1 MSRRKKGKR
10 TPSGPNAP
18 SLEGQGC
25 PICAAPGGRS
35 LPGGNGVFFRCR
47 RCGIIYNAGYRPL
60 DYGENYFLDDYRDQY
75 GKTYAEDR
83 DAIRRFAEVR
93 LVRIFSL
100 YGKGARREKLSLL
113 DLGSALGFF
122 MENARDAGIGRVCGV
137 ELSRYASEWCRRES
151 GLRVVNSAFEDTAF
165 DETFDIITAWY
176 FLEHCAHPRETIQ
189 RIYALLNP
197 GGVFAFSA
205 PSVFGPQFLFDRR
218 EWAARHPR
226 DHRIDF
232 SPLVVTRI
240 LKRMGFRKVRVRA
253 SGVHPER
260 IVPRD
265 SPLFGPF
272 GLLYRGIAP
281 LLGFSDTI
289 EVYARK

>member
-10 TPSGPNAP
+10 TASGPEGP
-18 SLEGQGC
+18 SPEGLGC
-25 PICAAPGGRS
+25 PVCEAATWRS
-35 LPGGNGVFFRCR
+35 LPGVGGEFYRCR
-47 RCGIIYNAGYRPL
+47 RCGIIYNAAYQPL
-60 DYGENYFLDDYRDQY
+60 DYDENYFLDDYRDQY

-83 DAIRRFAEVR
+83 DAIRRFADAR
-93 LVRIFSL
+93 IVRIFSL
-100 YGKGARREKLSLL
+100 YGNNAHREKLSLL

-122 MENARDAGIGRVCGV
+122 MESARDAGIGRVCGV

-151 GLRVVNSAFEDTAF
+151 GLRVMNSAFEDAEF
-165 DETFDIITAWY
+165 EETFDIITAWY
-176 FLEHCAHPRETIQ
+176 FLEHSAHPRETIQ

-197 GGVFAFSA
+197 GGVFAFSV

-226 DHRIDF
+226 DHRVDF
-232 SPLVVTRI
+232 SPGVVTRI
-240 LKRMGFRKVRVRA
+240 LKRMGFRTVRVRV

-260 IVPRD
+260 VVPRGYP
-265 SPLFGPF
+265 SFTPF
-272 GLLYRGIAP
+272 SLLYRVLAP
-281 LLGFSDTI
+281 LLRFSDTI